1 MSSKETRLEDLIPIA
16 VVIAAGCE
24 PCAERMVRRALES
37 GAPQRDVRKVLG
49 IVSALGRQECF
60 AKAVGTDAVARM
72 ERPLERGK
80 KTLSDHVADTPR
92 RESIVEKVRSRYGE
106 IAKNS
111 PTVPGLGCGAPIDS
125 LELQPGETVLD
136 LGSGGGLDATRAAE
150 KVGSTG
156 SVIGVDMTPE
166 MLQRARE
173 NASRAG
179 LDHVEFREGRLEQL
193 PVADASVDAVT
204 SNCVVNLVPDK
215 KKVFDEI
222 ARVLKPG
229 GRLVISDIVL
239 DGPLP
244 DAITRSVLAHV
255 GCVAGALPKDEY
267 FSHVRQAGLEHVEI
281 IEEIDASR
289 LAEEFM
295 TDELG
300 RLLSDAG
307 VRIEDLRGRVL
318 SVTFR
323 AEKSVNSE
331 PASAPDY
338 QPRQKSRETTCCGLT
353 PRR

>member
-1 MSSKETRLEDLIPIA
+1 MNSKESRMEDLVPIA

-24 PCAERMVRRALES
+24 PCAERMVHRALAN
-37 GAPQRDVRKVLG
+37 GTPQRDVRKLLG
-49 IVSALGRQECF
+49 IVSALGRQDCF
-60 AKAVGTDAVARM
+60 ARAVGTEAVARM
-72 ERPLERGK
+72 ERPLERGR
-80 KTLSDHVADTPR
+80 KTLADHVAGVPQ
-92 RESIVEKVRSRYGE
+92 EKSIVDEVRKRYGK
-106 IAKNS
+106 IAQDS
-111 PTVPGLGCGAPIDS
+111 DDVPGLGCGAPIDS

-136 LGSGGGLDATRAAE
+136 LGSGGGLDATRAAGR
-150 KVGSTG
+150 VGSTG

-166 MLQRARE
+166 MLHRARD

-215 KKVFDEI
+215 KKVFEEI

-255 GCVAGALPKDEY
+255 GCVAGALPKDDY

-281 IEEIDASR
+281 IDEVDASR
-289 LAEEFM
+289 LAEDFM
-295 TDELG
+295 TDELS
-300 RLLSDAG
+300 RLLSESG
-307 VRIEDLRGRVL
+307 TRIEDLRGRVL

-323 AEKSVNSE
+323 AEKPVSPE
-331 PASAPDY
+331 PASVPDSR
-338 QPRQKSRETTCCGLT
+338 PRQTSRETACCGLK
-353 PRR
+353 PRS

>member
-1 MSSKETRLEDLIPIA
+1 MASKEDRLEYLVPIA

-24 PCAERMVRRALES
+24 PCSERMVRRALEH
-37 GAPQRDVRKVLG
+37 GTPERDVRKLLG
-49 IVSALGRQECF
+49 IVSALSRQDCF
-60 AKAVGTDAVARM
+60 AKAVGADAVARM
-72 ERPLERGK
+72 ERPLERGR
-80 KTLSDHVADTPR
+80 KTLSDRVAGGPR
-92 RESIVEKVRSRYGE
+92 HESIVEKVRQRYGE

-111 PTVPGLGCGAPIDS
+111 STVPGLGCGAPIDS
-125 LELQPGETVLD
+125 LELRPGETVLD
-136 LGSGGGLDATRAAE
+136 LGSGGGLDATRAA
-150 KVGSTG
+150 KQVGSTG

-166 MLQRARE
+166 MLQRARD

-215 KKVFDEI
+215 KKVFGEI

-255 GCVAGALPKDEY
+255 GCVAGALPKEEY
-267 FSHVRQAGLEHVEI
+267 FSHVRQAGFEHVDI
-281 IEEIDASR
+281 IDEVDASR
-289 LAEEFM
+289 LAAEFM
-295 TDELG
+295 PEELS
-300 RLLSDAG
+300 RDLSG
-307 VRIEDLRGRVL
+307 KVL

-323 AEKSVNSE
+323 AEKPVSPE
-331 PASAPDY
+331 PASAPDCR
-338 QPRQKSRETTCCGLT
+338 PRQTSRETACCDLKS
-353 PRR
+353 RS